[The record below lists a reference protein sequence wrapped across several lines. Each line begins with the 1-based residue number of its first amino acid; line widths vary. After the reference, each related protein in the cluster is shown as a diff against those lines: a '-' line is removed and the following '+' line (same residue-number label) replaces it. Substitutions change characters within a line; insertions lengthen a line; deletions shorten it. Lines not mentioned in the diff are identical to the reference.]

1 MRNAGPAN
9 QPGLSART
17 QGQGPGGNLQ
27 FESEKG
33 LVEYK
38 QNIRGLLGLS
48 AALVLSIMIN
58 VLQGGRR
65 ELRNERQPPANCE
78 GSSLGQRNGGVPTWV
93 DLAGIDPRD
102 QTQGI

>member
-17 QGQGPGGNLQ
+17 QGPGGNLQ

-33 LVEYK
+33 LVGYK

-48 AALVLSIMIN
+48 AALVLSIMIS
-58 VLQGGRR
+58 VLQGGRMS
-65 ELRNERQPPANCE
+65 ESINFNSFSNIS
-78 GSSLGQRNGGVPTWV
+78 G
-93 DLAGIDPRD
+93 LAHDPWR
-102 QTQGI
+102 